1 MKPFLYFLKI
11 IIFSYMLV
19 GLLLALSLI
28 LSAVVYISKGYSF
41 GIFGSW
47 LGVFFAALM
56 AILFWPRHIYEN
68 FLIGNPKPFPDY
80 VLPILFFVVI
90 ALSFIKKTRQKK

>member
-1 MKPFLYFLKI
+1 
-11 IIFSYMLV
+11 
-19 GLLLALSLI
+19 
-28 LSAVVYISKGYSF
+28 
-41 GIFGSW
+41 
-47 LGVFFAALM
+47 M